1 MKNRNRSSESTILG
15 ELGSVIGKGLIAG
28 LAGTIAISISQAIEM
43 KITNRK
49 PSDTPARA
57 AEKIFDIG
65 PDPGTEEAFA
75 NEVHYTYGTLWGT
88 ARGILAICGIR
99 GFIATSAHFT
109 AIWGTA
115 LVVQTEL
122 DLAPPVNE
130 WKNREFVMSIFH
142 HAVYAVVAGLVYDA
156 ID

>member
-1 MKNRNRSSESTILG
+1 MRGKNRSYERTILG

-49 PSDTPARA
+49 ASDTPARA

-65 PDPGTEEAFA
+65 PEPGTEEAFS

-88 ARGILAICGIR
+88 ARGILSICGLR
-99 GFIATSAHFT
+99 GFAATATHFT

-115 LVVQTEL
+115 LVAETEL
-122 DLAPPVNE
+122 GLAPPVDE
-130 WKNREFVMSIFH
+130 WKNQEFIMSIVH
-142 HAVYAVVAGLVYDA
+142 HMVYAVVAGLVYDA